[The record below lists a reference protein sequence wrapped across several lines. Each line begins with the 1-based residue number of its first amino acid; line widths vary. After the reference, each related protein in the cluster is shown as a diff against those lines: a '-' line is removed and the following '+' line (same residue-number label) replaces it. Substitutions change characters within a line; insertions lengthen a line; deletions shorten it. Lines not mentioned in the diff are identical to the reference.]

1 MADPAAFSLAAFPL
15 GTPLPQGTA
24 AFGTDGIRGRVGH
37 QITPALALQLG
48 YWCGQ
53 VLPQGGPILLGSDSR
68 SSGPMLVAAL
78 AAGLM
83 AAGREVLDLGLCPTP
98 AVPGAIRQ
106 LGGSGG
112 LMVSASHNPPHD
124 NGIKVFGACGAK
136 LGKEQQA
143 AIEAGLHGAT
153 DGSGGSA
160 FSGTGRLQHRPD
172 LLEAYQQRLLESV
185 AGARLDGCRIVLDL
199 CWGSASSCGEALFR
213 TLGAD
218 LTVLHGAPDGSRI
231 NQNCGSTHLGP
242 LRAAV
247 LEQGAAMGF
256 AFDGDADRML
266 AVDGR
271 GRVVDGDQILYLWG
285 QALMA
290 EGALPDNRIV
300 ATVMSNL
307 GFERAWQ
314 ASGGRL
320 ERTAVGD
327 QYVHAAMEDLGA
339 ALGGEQSG
347 HILSA
352 RHGMSGDGLLT
363 ALQVATLIQARGGSL
378 ADWMDSSFHPYPQRL
393 VNVTVPDKGRRTGWQ
408 SCTPLSDAV
417 RQAEVAM
424 QGSGRV
430 LVRASGTEPLLR
442 VMVEA
447 AEQGDVDHWSEH
459 LAALADQYLNAA

>member
-1 MADPAAFSLAAFPL
+1 MADPVRHPL
-15 GTPLPQGTA
+15 GAPLAPGTA
-24 AFGTDGIRGRVGH
+24 AFGTDGIRGRVG
-37 QITPALALQLG
+37 QLITPALALQLG
-48 YWCGQ
+48 YWCGR
-53 VLPQGGPILLGSDSR
+53 VLPADGPIVLGMDSR

-78 AAGLM
+78 AAGLT
-83 AAGREVLDLGLCPTP
+83 AAGRDVLDLGLCPTP

-106 LGGSGG
+106 LGASGG

-136 LGKEQQA
+136 LGKEQQV
-143 AIEAGLHGAT
+143 AIEAGLQAGEAA
-153 DGSGGSA
+153 DAGFRA
-160 FSGTGRLQHRPD
+160 DGRLQARPD
-172 LLEAYQQRLLESV
+172 LLADYQQRLLDSV
-185 AGARLDGCRIVLDL
+185 GERRLDGCRVVLDL
-199 CWGSASSCGEALFR
+199 CWGSATSCGEAVFR
-213 TLGAD
+213 ALGAQI
-218 LTVLHGAPDGSRI
+218 TVLHGSPDGARI
-231 NQNCGSTHLGP
+231 NQGCGSTHLEP
-242 LRAAV
+242 LRRAV
-247 LEQGAAMGF
+247 LEQGASMGF

-290 EGALPDNRIV
+290 AGELPDNRIV

-314 ASGGRL
+314 QRGGLL

-327 QYVHAAMEDLGA
+327 QYVHAAMEELGA

-363 ALQVATLIQARGGSL
+363 ALQVAALIQAQGGSL
-378 ADWMDSSFHPYPQRL
+378 ADWLDGSFRPYPQKL
-393 VNVTVPDKGRRTGWQ
+393 VNVTVLDRARRTGWQ
-408 SCTPLSDAV
+408 GCQPMAEAV
-417 RQAEVAM
+417 AAAEAAM
-424 QGSGRV
+424 AGSGRV

-447 AEQGDVDHWSEH
+447 AEAADVDHWSQH
-459 LAALADQYLNAA
+459 LAQLADQHLNAA

>member
-1 MADPAAFSLAAFPL
+1 MAEPAAFSLAAYPL
-15 GTPLPQGTA
+15 GAPLPQGTA
-24 AFGTDGIRGRVGH
+24 SFGTDGIRGRVGS
-37 QITPALALQLG
+37 QITPALALQVG

-78 AAGLM
+78 AAGLT
-83 AAGREVLDLGLCPTP
+83 AAGREVMDLGLCPTP

-136 LGKEQQA
+136 LGKAQQV
-143 AIEAGLHGAT
+143 AIEAGLHGAGT
-153 DGSGGSA
+153 DQAGFCGSG
-160 FSGTGRLQHRPD
+160 RMQQRPD
-172 LLEAYQQRLLESV
+172 LMEAYQERLLESV
-185 AGARLDGCRIVLDL
+185 GSARLDGCRIVLDL
-199 CWGSASSCGEALFR
+199 CWGSASSCGEGLFR
-213 TLGAD
+213 ALGAE
-218 LTVLHGAPDGSRI
+218 LTVLHGVPDGSRI
-231 NQNCGSTHLGP
+231 NQGCGSTHLEP
-242 LRAAV
+242 LRQAV
-247 LEQGAAMGF
+247 LAQGAAMGF

-271 GRVVDGDQILYLWG
+271 GRMVDGDQILYLWG
-285 QALMA
+285 QALKA
-290 EGALPDNRIV
+290 EDALPDNRIV

-314 ASGGRL
+314 ACGGVL

-327 QYVHAAMEDLGA
+327 QYVHAAMEELGA

-363 ALQVATLIQARGGSL
+363 ALQVATLIQAQGGSL
-378 ADWMDSSFHPYPQRL
+378 ADWLDGSFQPYPQRL
-393 VNVTVPDKGRRTGWQ
+393 VNVTVTDRERRTGWQ
-408 SCTPLSDAV
+408 ACGPLQEAV
-417 RQAEVAM
+417 HQAETAM
-424 QGSGRV
+424 HGSGRV

-447 AEQGDVDHWSEH
+447 AEQSDVDHWSEH
-459 LAALADQYLNAA
+459 LAALADRYLNAA